1 MSAYKKI
8 ECEIVDKNSLLNALS
23 SLGFKPICFT
33 EPEQLTG
40 FKGDKRNEKAN
51 IVIVVCYMP
60 GNICEKANIII
71 PKDQVNH
78 FTGASNDIG
87 FLWDAENKKYEMIV
101 SDYDQA
107 HKMHDRIIQSY
118 VKVVLEEA
126 LAKNGFKIKVNIE
139 DDVLLQRRITDLNIV
154 ARKII

>member
-23 SLGFKPICFT
+23 SLGFKPICYT
-33 EPEQLTG
+33 APEQLTG
-40 FKGDKRNEKAN
+40 YKGDKRD
-51 IVIVVCYMP
+51 
-60 GNICEKANIII
+60 EKANIII
-71 PKDQVNH
+71 PKEQVNH

-101 SDYDQA
+101 SDYDQSR
-107 HKMHDRIIQSY
+107 KMHDRIIQSY

>member
-23 SLGFKPICFT
+23 SLGFKPICYT
-33 EPEQLTG
+33 EPEQLIG
-40 FKGDKRNEKAN
+40 FKGDKRN
-51 IVIVVCYMP
+51 
-60 GNICEKANIII
+60 EKANIII

-126 LAKNGFKIKVNIE
+126 LAKNGFKIKVNVE
-139 DDVLLQRRITDLNIV
+139 DDILLQRRITDLNIV

>member
-8 ECEIVDKNSLLNALS
+8 ECEIVDKKSLLDALN
-23 SLGFKPICFT
+23 SLGFNPVCYT

-40 FKGDKRNEKAN
+40 YKGDKRDEKAH
-51 IVIVVCYMP
+51 
-60 GNICEKANIII
+60 III
-71 PKDQVNH
+71 PKEQVNH

-87 FLWDAENKKYEMIV
+87 FLWDAENKKYELIV

-126 LAKNGFKIKVNIE
+126 LAKNGFKIKVNVE
-139 DDVLLQRRITDLNIV
+139 DEALLQRRITDLNIV

>member
-23 SLGFKPICFT
+23 SLGFKPICYT
-33 EPEQLTG
+33 EAEQLTG
-40 FKGDKRNEKAN
+40 YKGDKRNEKAN
-51 IVIVVCYMP
+51 IVI
-60 GNICEKANIII
+60 
-71 PKDQVNH
+71 PKEQVNH

-87 FLWDAENKKYEMIV
+87 FLWDAKNKKYEMIV

-126 LAKNGFKIKVNIE
+126 LAKNGFKIKVNVE
-139 DDVLLQRRITDLNIV
+139 DEALLQRRITDLNIV

>member
-23 SLGFKPICFT
+23 SLGFKPICYT

-40 FKGDKRNEKAN
+40 YKGDKRNEKAN
-51 IVIVVCYMP
+51 IVI
-60 GNICEKANIII
+60 
-71 PKDQVNH
+71 PKEQVNH

-87 FLWDAENKKYEMIV
+87 FLWDAKNKKYEMIV

-126 LAKNGFKIKVNIE
+126 LAKNGFKIKVNVE
-139 DDVLLQRRITDLNIV
+139 DEALLQRRITDLNIV

>member
-23 SLGFKPICFT
+23 SLGFKPICYT

-40 FKGDKRNEKAN
+40 FKGDKRIEKAN
-51 IVIVVCYMP
+51 IV
-60 GNICEKANIII
+60 I

-126 LAKNGFKIKVNIE
+126 LAKNGFKIKVNVE
-139 DDVLLQRRITDLNIV
+139 DDILLQRRITDLNFV

>member
-8 ECEIVDKNSLLNALS
+8 ECEIVDKNSLLNALF
-23 SLGFKPICFT
+23 SLGFKPICYT

-40 FKGDKRNEKAN
+40 YKGDKRNEKAN
-51 IVIVVCYMP
+51 IVI
-60 GNICEKANIII
+60 
-71 PKDQVNH
+71 PKEQVNH

-87 FLWDAENKKYEMIV
+87 FLWDAGNKKYEMIV

-126 LAKNGFKIKVNIE
+126 LAKNGFKIKVNVE
-139 DDVLLQRRITDLNIV
+139 DEALLQRRITDLNIV